1 MPAPKA
7 SLKSKAIV
15 ADRDSIGFFRKT
27 LRRWA
32 SKNFASFPWR
42 RSRNRFHGLVAEVM
56 LQRTRADQ
64 VVPVFEEFVR
74 RYPTSL
80 HATRS
85 PARSFTNL
93 LRPLGLRWRA
103 RALRNLSRILSKRS
117 VGVPSTLDELKRLPG
132 VGDYAAAAFSTFHL
146 ESPTTIID
154 SNIVRLYGRFFGFRT
169 GPETRRNR
177 AFRVLAGKVQPTKNG
192 RLFAFG
198 LLDFTRSV
206 CTPRP
211 HCVICPLRNKCSYN
225 LETQSDRSQHGRK

>member
-1 MPAPKA
+1 MYAPKA
-7 SLKSKAIV
+7 SLKSKAVV

-64 VVPVFEEFVR
+64 VVPIFEEFVR
-74 RYPTSL
+74 RYPTPLQASK
-80 HATRS
+80 A
-85 PARSFTNL
+85 PARSFTSL

-103 RALRNLSRILSKRS
+103 KALHNLSHTLAKRS
-117 VGVPSTLDELKRLPG
+117 AGVPSTLDELKRLPG
-132 VGDYAAAAFSTFHL
+132 VGDYASAAFSTFHL
-146 ESPTTIID
+146 ESSTTIID
-154 SNIVRLYGRFFGFRT
+154 SNIVRLYGRFFGFKT

-177 AFRVLAGKVQPTKNG
+177 AFRVLADEVQPMKNG
-192 RLFAFG
+192 RLFAYG

-206 CTPRP
+206 CAPRP
-211 HCVICPLRNKCSYN
+211 QCVICPLRNKCRYY
-225 LETQSDRSQHGRK
+225 LRTRTEHTQRGRK

>member
-7 SLKSKAIV
+7 NIKSKAVV
-15 ADRDSIGFFRKT
+15 ADRDSIVFFRKT

-32 SKNFASFPWR
+32 SRNFVSFPWR

-74 RYPTSL
+74 RYPTPR
-80 HATRS
+80 HALMA
-85 PARSFTNL
+85 PAHSFTNL

-103 RALRNLSRILSKRS
+103 KALRNLSRTLSKRS
-117 VGVPSTLDELKRLPG
+117 AGVPSTLDELKRLPG
-132 VGDYAAAAFSTFHL
+132 VGDYAAAAFNTFHL

-154 SNIVRLYGRFFGFRT
+154 SNIVRLYGRFFEFET
-169 GPETRRNR
+169 GPETRRNK
-177 AFRVLAGKVQPTKNG
+177 AFRVLADKVQPFKNG
-192 RLFAFG
+192 RLFAYG

-211 HCVICPLRNKCSYN
+211 HCAICPLRNKCSYN
-225 LETQSDRSQHGRK
+225 LETQTEHTQRGRK